1 LLQSVGGRADVRL
14 TDPATSFGFSS
25 SSDRPS
31 SPWLPQPGDW
41 GTYSVAAQQHDP
53 DSMLSLYHHLLSA
66 RRSRLDP
73 DAGLAFVDVEH
84 PDLLMLR
91 RGDVTVV
98 LNVGESELDLVS
110 LVPSLA
116 DAEVVISSAPG
127 HADAG
132 RLPANTCCWLAPA

>member
-1 LLQSVGGRADVRL
+1 
-14 TDPATSFGFSS
+14 
-25 SSDRPS
+25 
-31 SPWLPQPGDW
+31 LPQPDDW
-41 GTYSVAAQQHDP
+41 GTYNVATQQHDP
-53 DSMLSLYHHLLSA
+53 VSMLSLYRLLLSA

-98 LNVGESELDLVS
+98 LNVGDAEIDLAA
-110 LVPSLA
+110 LVPTLA
-116 DAEVVISSAPG
+116 GDEIVISSAPG
-127 HADAG
+127 HDDAG